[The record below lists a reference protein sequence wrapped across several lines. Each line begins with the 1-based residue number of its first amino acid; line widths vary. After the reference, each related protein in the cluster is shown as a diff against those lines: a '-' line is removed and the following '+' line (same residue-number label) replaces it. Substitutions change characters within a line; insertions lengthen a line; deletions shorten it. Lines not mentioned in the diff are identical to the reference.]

1 VTLDDDGPV
10 SASRAERFERAATL
24 RAEGRGE
31 EARAVLLELRA
42 AFPDDAQVTLE
53 TAYVHDSLGYEE
65 DAVRHYEA
73 ALAGELGD
81 DERRGALLGL
91 GSTFRALGRDT
102 DSDRTLRE
110 GIERYPDD
118 NALRAF
124 HALTSYSLGRH
135 ADAVRSLVEVLLETT
150 ADERVT
156 RYRRALLA
164 YADDLDRSWL
174 R

>member
-1 VTLDDDGPV
+1 MMRPMG
-10 SASRAERFERAATL
+10 ASIAERLGYAAKL

-31 EARAVLLELRA
+31 EARVVLLELRSEL
-42 AFPDDAQVTLE
+42 PDDPRVALE

-65 DAVRHYEA
+65 DAVQHYET
-73 ALAGELGD
+73 ALVGELTD

-91 GSTFRALGRDT
+91 GSTLRALGRDV

-110 GIERYPDD
+110 AMERFPDD
-118 NALRAF
+118 NALRVF

-150 ADERVT
+150 ADERVA

-164 YADDLDRSWL
+164 YAVDLDRSWL